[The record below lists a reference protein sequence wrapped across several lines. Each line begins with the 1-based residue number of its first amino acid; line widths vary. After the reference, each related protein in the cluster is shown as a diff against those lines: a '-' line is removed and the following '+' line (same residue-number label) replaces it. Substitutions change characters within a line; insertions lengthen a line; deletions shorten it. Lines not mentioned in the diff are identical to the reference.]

1 MPLASRGGC
10 RRRYSRHSPEIK
22 GKKEFVKLDKFAVK
36 EVYFAVKKVYFAVKK
51 VHYII

>member
-10 RRRYSRHSPEIK
+10 HRRFSPEIK

-36 EVYFAVKKVYFAVKK
+36 EEYFAVKE
-51 VHYII
+51 I